1 MDEKKSAAQ
10 KLEAFFAGKGF
21 YMVLMVCLAVIGL
34 SAWTL
39 LSQTGGAAEPGDAAA
54 VSGLVP
60 EPFPVLD
67 AWTPAPVREAPAP
80 TQEDPEEPEETETAA
95 AEPEPEPEE
104 AAQSAAEEPPE
115 ETRPAG
121 AEERNFF
128 VWPVNGT
135 LERDYAM
142 DALRYD
148 PTMLD
153 WRTHDGLD
161 LAAAMGTPVRA
172 AGDGHVA
179 RVYEDERYGTTVVI
193 THANGLSSLYA
204 NLAALPTVSAGD
216 LVTVGQ
222 VIGSVGDT
230 APCEIGEAAHLHFA
244 MYREGVSVNPADYL
258 PG

>member
-1 MDEKKSAAQ
+1 
-10 KLEAFFAGKGF
+10 
-21 YMVLMVCLAVIGL
+21 MVLMVCLAVIGL

-39 LSQTGGAAEPGDAAA
+39 LGQTGGAAEPGDAAA

-80 TQEDPEEPEETETAA
+80 AMELPEELEEPEPAA
-95 AEPEPEPEE
+95 AEPEPEEPVE
-104 AAQSAAEEPPE
+104 SAAEPPE

-142 DALRYD
+142 DALCYD

-161 LAAAMGTPVRA
+161 LAAAMGTPGPGGGGRPCG
-172 AGDGHVA
+172 AGV
-179 RVYEDERYGTTVVI
+179 
-193 THANGLSSLYA
+193 
-204 NLAALPTVSAGD
+204 
-216 LVTVGQ
+216 
-222 VIGSVGDT
+222 
-230 APCEIGEAAHLHFA
+230 
-244 MYREGVSVNPADYL
+244 
-258 PG
+258 